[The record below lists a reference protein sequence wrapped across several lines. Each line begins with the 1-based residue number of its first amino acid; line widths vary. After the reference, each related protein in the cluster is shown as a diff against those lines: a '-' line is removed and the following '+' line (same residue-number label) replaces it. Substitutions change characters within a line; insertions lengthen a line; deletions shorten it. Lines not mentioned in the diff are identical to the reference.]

1 METTNDEEG
10 STPAESASPATD
22 APGKKRKKKKG
33 APSLIREIK
42 AVKKGHVTSP
52 STKKKGQVTPQSTK
66 KKIPVHEDPQASFPT
81 QPSGV
86 ALIEEALQ

>member
-1 METTNDEEG
+1 METTNYEG
-10 STPAESASPATD
+10 GLTPVESVLPATY

-33 APSLIREIK
+33 APLLIRNRK

-66 KKIPVHEDPQASFPT
+66 KKILVHDDPQASFPAN
-81 QPSGV
+81 PSNV
-86 ALIEEALQ
+86 LFIEEALQ